1 MFRDTPTIAFD
12 RHKYRRQL
20 LVDACEIGA
29 IPDFIKT
36 PRPHR
41 LGFYEIALIT
51 EGRGALALDGTHV
64 EVAPYRL
71 CITTP
76 GEIRSWQL
84 ETRSLGGRLAFFE
97 AAFIDEF
104 FADPRFVETLPLM
117 AAAAPQRSIALD
129 RRRFDE
135 LAAIVDAMQREL
147 GSVQADSGHV
157 LRAETYRLLVALQ
170 RHAGTAAGIGPA
182 DRARA
187 LCTRFCALVE
197 DRFAR
202 GERVGG
208 YAERLGVS
216 AKHLN
221 DCVRAAT
228 GATASDTLH
237 ARLQLEARRLL
248 LHTDLP
254 VAEIAERLGFSDAS
268 YFVRFFKRLAGTT
281 PRAFRAQRGSPI
293 NPPPRALRRPDR

>member
-1 MFRDTPTIAFD
+1 MLRDTLTIAFD
-12 RHKYRRQL
+12 RHKYRRHL
-20 LVDACEIGA
+20 LVDACEIDS
-29 IPDFIKT
+29 IPGFIKT

-41 LGFYEIALIT
+41 LEFYEIALIT
-51 EGRGALALDGTHV
+51 EGRGALALDGTRI
-64 EVAPYRL
+64 EVAPYRV

-84 ETRSLGGRLAFFE
+84 ETPSVGGRLAFFE
-97 AAFIDEF
+97 AAFFDEF
-104 FADPRFVETLPLM
+104 FADPRFVESLPVM
-117 AAAAPQRSIALD
+117 TAAARHRSISLEK
-129 RRRFDE
+129 RRFDE
-135 LAAIVDAMQREL
+135 LAAIVDAMQCEL
-147 GSVQADSGHV
+147 TSVQADTAHV

-170 RHAGTAAGIGPA
+170 RHAGKAAGINPA
-182 DRARA
+182 DRARV

-202 GERVGG
+202 SERVSD
-208 YAERLGVS
+208 YADRLGVS
-216 AKHLN
+216 TKHLN

-228 GATASDTLH
+228 GATASQTIH

-254 VAEIAERLGFSDAS
+254 IAEIADRLGFSDAS
-268 YFVRFFKRLAGTT
+268 YFVRFFSRLAGAT

-293 NPPPRALRRPDR
+293 FPPLRALRRPDR